1 MVGTM
6 SRREEALQVL
16 FEMLS
21 SDDNKDRI
29 SAAGQILKSTNVA
42 EEHTK
47 YAVKVLTEIMND
59 EMAEPRDRVN
69 AAAKLKDYAPKQR
82 TERDEQRI
90 LAMMTDEELQAAVD
104 THELAP
110 AVHPLLQ

>member
-1 MVGTM
+1 M

-21 SDDNKDRI
+21 AGDHKDRI

-47 YAVKVLTEIMND
+47 RAVAVLESIMND
-59 EMAEPRDRVN
+59 EDAEARDRTN